1 MCKWIRLAVLLCC
14 GFICFSA
21 NSADSSPNQIKTE
34 RRIYYLEKSN
44 NNEMAFCELDEKD
57 NTEISCDNTN
67 MTYDNHNIEWQ
78 GDLNGDGKIDYILR
92 LPFGRWRDEVSPFI
106 VLIAKDSDSFYESGG
121 FFATDFSI
129 TDKKENGFHVL
140 LKHSICCLLNDYLY
154 QFERWAYVKYNQ
166 KTLEYETELEQP
178 HENGVTTICRVDSW
192 PEYMKTRV
200 PPGFE
205 NIINSPEPSFD
216 CKKAN
221 NQVEKMICANGYITK
236 LDIYLADN
244 FLRIKMAITSPE
256 QEKLVADQRKWL
268 KQRNSCKTEECL
280 INAYR
285 TRLKELCTNSPVNP
299 CYSDS

>member
-1 MCKWIRLAVLLCC
+1 MTFCE
-14 GFICFSA
+14 FSEK
-21 NSADSSPNQIKTE
+21 DDIKTSC
-34 RRIYYLEKSN
+34 RGANITFDNSN
-44 NNEMAFCELDEKD
+44 
-57 NTEISCDNTN
+57 IS
-67 MTYDNHNIEWQ
+67 WQ
-78 GDLNGDGKIDYILR
+78 GDLNGDGKIDYILGD
-92 LPFGRWRDEVSPFI
+92 FIGRWGDEVFLFI
-106 VLIAKDSDSFYESGG
+106 VLIAKDSDSFYESGY
-121 FFATDFSI
+121 FFASDFSI

-140 LKHSICCLLNDYLY
+140 LKHSICVLDDYLY
-154 QFERWAYVKYNQ
+154 KFERWAYVKYNP
-166 KTLEYETELEQP
+166 KTLKYETELEQW
-178 HENGVTTICRVDSW
+178 HKNGVTTICGVDPW

-221 NQVEKMICANGYITK
+221 NQAEKMICTNSYITK
-236 LDIYLADN
+236 QDIYLAAN
-244 FLRIKMAITSPE
+244 FRNIKMAITSSE

-299 CYSDS
+299 CYSDP